1 MREDVPSLKEK
12 GDNVLQFGL
21 WSKHR
26 MSFQNPGF
34 PALSV
39 NR

>member
-26 MSFQNPGF
+26 MSFLNPGF
-34 PALSV
+34 PALPV